1 MSPLSPSSHRSP
13 PRRRGRALTALGVA
27 AIGVA
32 ALTLLA
38 PAARAADPPPALA
51 PTAAPPA
58 PPASTPP
65 ASARPVMV
73 LPALIAQGEALRL
86 PTPADGELAA
96 LAATLDGL
104 LGDAAQDLGL
114 AIDADPAARKRAA
127 NPAQLGDAQLLKR
140 AHQLDRVLLVPTL
153 RAVSDA
159 DEVEL
164 RLTLAGP
171 AARSLHLRSERVA
184 RRELSV
190 RALIML
196 RDLAADAGG
205 DALRPSPPPPAPA
218 PFALI
223 TPARD
228 AGRPV
233 LLVTTT
239 LFGGLVGYSI
249 QRASGSNDPRVL
261 YPLLAV
267 GAGIGLGSSII
278 ASEEWDIGVSDAWY
292 VAAGELWPTL
302 AGHLIYQGRFSPRVE
317 SDRWLFSLLGG
328 GTGVTLSVLG
338 LTLHPMSDGG
348 AILAHSGGALGLVLG
363 GFTEAMVRGDIHT
376 TPVAGM
382 GYGAGLGWL
391 GCAALATQLKV
402 TPARILALDLGA
414 LLGGLGGAAA
424 GSPLLLDDPG
434 AGRQRAWAG
443 IAGGASLVGATVA
456 VLVTREGR
464 AAPAPEPKRKKT
476 AFQPRLPAIGVLGES
491 SVGPLRA
498 PILGLSWGGTLP

>member
-1 MSPLSPSSHRSP
+1 MSPLLSSLCSTL
-13 PRRRGRALTALGVA
+13 RRRPAQASRVLALAT
-27 AIGVA
+27 
-32 ALTLLA
+32 LTLFA
-38 PAARAADPPPALA
+38 PVIAPSIVRAEEPPPAA
-51 PTAAPPA
+51 AAPALSPA
-58 PPASTPP
+58 T
-65 ASARPVMV
+65 ARPVMV
-73 LPALIAQGEALRL
+73 LPTMLAQGEALRL
-86 PTPADGELAA
+86 PAFSDGEMASLAA
-96 LAATLDGL
+96 SLDAL

-114 AIDADPAARKRAA
+114 AIDADPAARQKAS
-127 NPAQLGDAQLLKR
+127 NPAHLGDAQLLQR
-140 AHQLDRVLLVPTL
+140 ARGLDRVLLLPTL
-153 RAVSDA
+153 RAIGGG

-164 RLTLAGP
+164 RLALAGP
-171 AARSLHLRSERVA
+171 AARSLHVRSERVA

-196 RDLAADAGG
+196 RDLVATDAGG
-205 DALRPSPPPPAPA
+205 DALRPSPPPAPQ
-218 PFALI
+218 PSAL
-223 TPARD
+223 TSPARG

-249 QRASGSNDPRVL
+249 QRASGSDDPRVL

-302 AGHLIYQGRFSPRVE
+302 AGHLIYQGRFSPHIE
-317 SDRWLFSLLGG
+317 SDRWLFSLIGG

-338 LTLHPMSDGG
+338 LTLHPMSEGG
-348 AILAHSGGALGLVLG
+348 AILAHSGGGLGLVLG
-363 GFTEAMVRGDIHT
+363 GFTEALVRGDIHT

-382 GYGAGLGWL
+382 GYGAAVGWL
-391 GCAALATQLKV
+391 SCAALATQLKV
-402 TPARILALDLGA
+402 TPTRILALDLGA

-424 GSPLLLDDPG
+424 GSPLLLNDPS

-443 IAGGASLVGATVA
+443 LAGGASIVGATIA

-464 AAPAPEPKRKKT
+464 PALFPSAPAKKL
-476 AFQPRLPAIGVLGES
+476 AFRPHLPTIGVLGES
-491 SVGPLRA
+491 VVGAQRA
-498 PILGLSWGGTLP
+498 PIMGLGWGGTLP

>member
-1 MSPLSPSSHRSP
+1 
-13 PRRRGRALTALGVA
+13 
-27 AIGVA
+27 
-32 ALTLLA
+32 
-38 PAARAADPPPALA
+38 
-51 PTAAPPA
+51 
-58 PPASTPP
+58 
-65 ASARPVMV
+65 MV
-73 LPALIAQGEALRL
+73 LPTMIAQGDALRL
-86 PTPADGELAA
+86 PAPADGELVA

-104 LGDAAQDLGL
+104 LADAAQDLGL
-114 AIDADPAARKRAA
+114 SIDADPAARKKAS
-127 NPAQLGDAQLLKR
+127 NPAQLGDAQLLQR
-140 AHQLDRVLLVPTL
+140 ARSLDRVLLLTTL
-153 RAVSDA
+153 RASGG

-171 AARSLHLRSERVA
+171 TARSLHLRSERVA

-205 DALRPSPPPPAPA
+205 DVVRPSTPILGGAGNAGTTAPA
-218 PFALI
+218 LFTLN
-223 TPARD
+223 TPGRG

-239 LFGGLVGYSI
+239 LFGGVIGYSI
-249 QRASGSNDPRVL
+249 QRASGSDDPRVL

-267 GAGIGLGSSII
+267 GAGIGLGSAII
-278 ASEEWDIGVSDAWY
+278 ASEEWDIGTSDAWY
-292 VAAGELWPTL
+292 MAAGQLWPTL

-317 SDRWLFSLLGG
+317 SERWLFSLIGG

-338 LTLHPMSDGG
+338 LTLHPMSEGG
-348 AILAHSGGALGLVLG
+348 ALLAHSGGALGLVLG
-363 GFTEAMVRGDIHT
+363 GFTEALVRGDVHT

-402 TPARILALDLGA
+402 TPTQILALDLGA

-434 AGRQRAWAG
+434 AARQRAWAG
-443 IAGGASLVGATVA
+443 IAGGASLLGATVA

-464 AAPAPEPKRKKT
+464 PAPRPAAPVKKP
-476 AFQPRLPAIGVLGES
+476 AFRPNLPSIGVLGES
-491 SVGPLRA
+491 AVGALRA
-498 PILGLSWGGTLP
+498 PILGLGWSGTLP